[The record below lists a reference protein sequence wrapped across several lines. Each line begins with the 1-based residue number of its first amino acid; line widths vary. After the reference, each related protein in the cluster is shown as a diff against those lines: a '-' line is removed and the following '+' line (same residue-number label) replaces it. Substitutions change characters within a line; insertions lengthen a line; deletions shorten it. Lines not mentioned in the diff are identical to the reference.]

1 MIRRLPR
8 WSRIWA
14 MAVKELSVAL
24 LDRRARMT
32 LIASPILQLALF
44 GLATTL
50 EVTNIDVGYVNRDA
64 GVVSER
70 FLAGLGGSPNFRQ
83 VRPYADVAAL
93 SGAVERREVIAG
105 LVLPGDL
112 SRTVATGGTGEIG
125 VVLDGRRINSAQIV
139 ASYLGEIASVTG
151 AELRPLPRSPPGV
164 IVTNRYNPNLDYRW
178 FTMPS
183 MIMVIVTVL
192 VLSVSLHAVARE
204 RELGTYDTMMILPL
218 TRLEI
223 LVGKIT
229 PAFFV
234 GVVNSTLFVALIPL
248 LYGVPLRGSLLLL
261 FLAIAV
267 FAMAMT
273 GIGLVISCLTRTQQ
287 QAFLGG
293 FLVIVPLILLSGY
306 ASPVDNMPG
315 WLQVIALVDPLY
327 HMLIVS
333 KGLFLKD
340 LPATVVLPHV
350 LAMAAL
356 AIVTL
361 GAASALFRLRT
372 T

>member
-1 MIRRLPR
+1 MIR

-24 LDRRARMT
+24 LDRRVRIT
-32 LIASPILQLALF
+32 LIASPILQLTLF

-50 EVTNIDVGYVNRDA
+50 EVKNIDVGYVNRDA
-64 GVVSER
+64 GIVSEQ
-70 FLAGLGGSPNFRQ
+70 LLSNLGGSPNFRR
-83 VRPYADVAAL
+83 VRSYPDLTHL
-93 SGAVERREVIAG
+93 SSAIERREVIAG
-105 LVLPGDL
+105 LVLPSDL
-112 SRTVATGGTGEIG
+112 SRKVASGTTGEIG

-139 ASYLGEIASVTG
+139 AGYLGEIAATTG
-151 AELRPLPRSPPGV
+151 AALRPLPRAPPGV
-164 IVTNRYNPNLDYRW
+164 IVANWYNPNLDYTW

-261 FLAIAV
+261 FLTIAV
-267 FAMAMT
+267 FALAMT
-273 GIGLVISCLTRTQQ
+273 GIGLVVSCLTRTQQ

-293 FLVIVPLILLSGY
+293 FLIIVPLILLSGY
-306 ASPVDNMPG
+306 ASPVDNMPP
-315 WLQVIALVDPLY
+315 WLQQAARLDPLY

-340 LPATVVLPHV
+340 LPAALVLPHV
-350 LAMAAL
+350 AAMAGLTL
-356 AIVTL
+356 ASFAV
-361 GAASALFRLRT
+361 ASALFRFRT
-372 T
+372 D